1 MILGMYGIG
10 SEPRPQSR
18 TSTRILRVLAFCG
31 VLVWV
36 AFIALRIH
44 SEPPPGAPSPQ
55 QLASAYEAALNSGH
69 ADAVTPLLGG
79 PVEGNDEVA
88 KYLVE
93 QPHDGRWHVAVV
105 DLDGAVLLAV
115 NDDRGLAA
123 HLPTTTEDGH
133 WQVNPLVSP
142 R

>member
-1 MILGMYGIG
+1 MYGIG

-36 AFIALRIH
+36 VFIVLRIH
-44 SEPPPGAPSPQ
+44 AEPPPGAPSPRE
-55 QLASAYEAALNSGH
+55 LAHAYESALNSGR

-79 PVEGNDEVA
+79 PVVGNGDVA
-88 KYLVE
+88 EYLVD

-105 DLDGAVLLAV
+105 ETDGTVFLTV
-115 NDDRGLAA
+115 TDDRGLTAR
-123 HLPTTTEDGH
+123 LSTTNDDGN